1 MALLSLLDQFRI
13 SDGNRSPFGMTQALP
28 RGTSTMLTPQHFSKN
43 NPIKPHVENTGL
55 PVLLSDQVFGNVLS
69 AGALGI
75 AESVWTGS

>member
-1 MALLSLLDQFRI
+1 
-13 SDGNRSPFGMTQALP
+13 
-28 RGTSTMLTPQHFSKN
+28 MLTPQHFSKN

-75 AESVWTGS
+75 AESVWAGS